1 MNCDWTTSQFI
12 KHRGPMIT
20 HVRFLSIPWNQNSA
34 VSLLRS
40 FVYRLGLSRKRSKR
54 PSFGE
59 SQAHRAYLYVYIY
72 IHMCMYIKLYIHFYL
87 FIYLRACIYIY
98 IHRYV
103 LIYIASP
110 NKKWNLEKSDS
121 EIVAKYGKML
131 FRMLFLECYVQPPF
145 SQLRSSP
152 T

>member
-72 IHMCMYIKLYIHFYL
+72 IYTCVCTLNYIYI
-87 FIYLRACIYIY
+87 FIYSFIYVHVYIY